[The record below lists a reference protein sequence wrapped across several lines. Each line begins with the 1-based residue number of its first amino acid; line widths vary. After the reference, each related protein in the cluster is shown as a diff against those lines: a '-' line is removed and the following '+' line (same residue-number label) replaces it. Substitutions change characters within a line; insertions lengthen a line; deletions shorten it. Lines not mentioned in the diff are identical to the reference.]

1 MAASDGTSEIIRRHN
16 FDQMIGLFRTTF
28 LTGLH
33 TSPRGFAIRELFDT
47 QITISPMFP
56 FQMFHYREYNVEY
69 FKKEMLW
76 KLTAD
81 RMNDSIK
88 KHAKMWSEVQN
99 VDGSFNSNYGYF
111 WFGPQSGLLNAVL
124 ALIQDPDSRRAAI
137 PMLQPAHLDAG
148 VRDAVCTESV
158 TFHIRE
164 GTLRMSVHMRS
175 SDQVFGLGT
184 DLPTFSVLYMLALGL
199 LRDVYPWLQ
208 MGEITLT
215 AASSHI
221 YERHFKMVRNII
233 ENESFAEFG
242 TVELPEPYDSAEV
255 WKIIGARGKAQSP
268 ESIEGNYRLMR
279 FIYG

>member
-1 MAASDGTSEIIRRHN
+1 MYSDDEKVDLKRFN
-16 FDQMIGLFRTTF
+16 FEAMQSLFRGTY

-33 TSPRGFAIRELFDT
+33 SSPRGFAIKESFDT
-47 QITISPMFP
+47 QITISPVFP
-56 FQMFHYREYNVEY
+56 FQAFKNRKYDVEY

-88 KHAKMWSEVQN
+88 QHAKMWSEVQN
-99 VDGSFNSNYGYF
+99 ADGSFNSNYGYF
-111 WFGPQSGLLNAVL
+111 WFGPQSGLLTAVL
-124 ALIQDPDSRRAAI
+124 ALIQDSDSRRAAI

-158 TFHIRE
+158 TFHIRG

-199 LRDVYPWLQ
+199 LRDVYPWLRT
-208 MGEITLT
+208 GLITLT

-221 YERHFKMVRNII
+221 YERHFTMVRRIV
-233 ENESFAEFG
+233 AEEDFQDFG
-242 TVELPEPYDSAEV
+242 SVELPEPSCSAEV
-255 WKIIGARGKAQSP
+255 WAIIGARGKVPGDMP
-268 ESIEGNYRLMR
+268 EGYKLMR